1 MIRSKS
7 HSMLAPALRQ
17 RRFPLLGTLALA
29 LVLGAQG
36 LAQAQAPSQARTTV
50 RVAYIPVV
58 TWLPFL
64 VAREKG
70 YFDKNGIDV
79 AMTRFPNIVNL
90 PQALGKQFDI
100 VPTTAPDFL
109 NAVGSGVNIVAVA
122 GESLETSA
130 NKSFL
135 LMVRNDG
142 SVNTL
147 RDLEGKRVASPGIGS
162 VMHVALLYAIRKEGG
177 DPSKVIGVEV
187 PFPAMADQ
195 LKAGRVDAVEQLEPF
210 AGQMLQRGFKS
221 LGAPLLAIADPVL
234 FPFWIADAEW
244 ARANRGVIR
253 RWIASLEEGL
263 AFIRTDEREAR
274 AILARLS
281 GLPEAVVAAVP
292 IPEFNFRIAP
302 AQLDVWRN
310 VLVSQGRPLA
320 GLDMNRLVVS
330 GD

>member
-1 MIRSKS
+1 MSGLVSTLESRL
-7 HSMLAPALRQ
+7 HSSGPCSAAARRLAC
-17 RRFPLLGTLALA
+17 
-29 LVLGAQG
+29 LVLASLVVTCSAQV
-36 LAQAQAPSQARTTV
+36 LAQSRTTV
-50 RVAYIPVV
+50 RVAFIPVV

-64 VAREKG
+64 VAKEKG
-70 YFDKNGIDV
+70 YFEKNGIEV
-79 AMTRFPNIVNL
+79 VMTRFPNIVNL

-109 NAVGSGVNIVAVA
+109 NAVGSGLNLAAVA

-142 SVNTL
+142 SVNSL

-162 VMHVALLYAIRKEGG
+162 VMHVAVLYAMRKEGG

-221 LGAPLLAIADPVL
+221 LGAPLLSIADPVL

-244 ARANRGVIR
+244 ARANRTVIR
-253 RWIASLEEGL
+253 RWVASLEDGL
-263 AFIRTDEREAR
+263 ALIRSDEREAR
-274 AILARLS
+274 AILARAS
-281 GLPEAVVAAVP
+281 GLPEAVVAGVP
-292 IPEFNFRIAP
+292 IPEYNFRITP

-310 VLVSQGRPLA
+310 VLVSQGRPLG

>member
-1 MIRSKS
+1 VQTGG
-7 HSMLAPALRQ
+7 AV
-17 RRFPLLGTLALA
+17 RRLLGML
-29 LVLGAQG
+29 LVSAVLTAGASVAH
-36 LAQAQAPSQARTTV
+36 AQTRTTV

-64 VAREKG
+64 VAKDRGFFER
-70 YFDKNGIDV
+70 NGIDL

-109 NAVGSGVNIVAVA
+109 NAVGSGLNLAAVA
-122 GESLETSA
+122 GESIETSA

-135 LMVRNDG
+135 LMVRSDG

-162 VMHVALLYAIRKEGG
+162 VMHVALLHAIRKEGG

-195 LKAGRVDAVEQLEPF
+195 LRAGRVDAVEQLEPF

-221 LGAPLLAIADPVL
+221 LGAPLLSIADPVL

-244 ARANRGVIR
+244 AKANRAVIR
-253 RWIASLEEGL
+253 RWVASLEEGL
-263 AFIRTDEREAR
+263 AFIRSDEKEAR
-274 AILARLS
+274 AILARHS
-281 GLPEAVVAAVP
+281 GLPETVVAGVP
-292 IPEFNFRIAP
+292 LPVYDFRITP
-302 AQLDVWRN
+302 AQLDLWRN
-310 VLVSQGRPLA
+310 VLVTQGRPLS